1 MPRSNYCGQAKGV
14 CEKVRRKP
22 LGILKKSKHP
32 RHGLLITDEALPV
45 TEFRMAL
52 SIAVIIP
59 TLNEEHTVSRVL
71 LALQSFQFHE
81 IFIVDGGSE
90 DRTSELVQSHLQD
103 TSHGHT
109 EVLLGGRGRARQMN
123 AGASRANA
131 DVLLFL
137 HADTLLPSTALS
149 DIENAMNQ
157 HDCVG
162 GRFDVQ
168 FQPDRGWAWV
178 ISRFMNS
185 RSRLSRIST
194 GDQAIF
200 VRRTVFQELGGY
212 ADIPLMEDI
221 ELSYRLKQR
230 GPIAAVRSK
239 VTTSFR
245 RWEQH
250 GALRTILHMWGLRF
264 LFWIGIRPERLQH
277 YYAANR

>member
-1 MPRSNYCGQAKGV
+1 
-14 CEKVRRKP
+14 
-22 LGILKKSKHP
+22 
-32 RHGLLITDEALPV
+32 
-45 TEFRMAL
+45 MAL